1 MNLFLSSRP
10 DRQHITALLKC
21 RGSEDLLAVFRAKL
35 DETKAALVVA
45 DDMVK
50 LHRLQGRAEALQD
63 FLEAVK
69 EAPSILERLR

>member
-10 DRQHITALLKC
+10 DRQHVTALLKC
-21 RGSEDLLAVFRAKL
+21 RGSEDLLTVFRAKL

>member
-10 DRQHITALLKC
+10 DRQHVAALLKC
-21 RGSEDLLAVFRAKL
+21 RGSEDLLGVFRAKL
-35 DETKAALVVA
+35 DETKAALIVA

-69 EAPSILERLR
+69 EAPSILERIR

>member
-21 RGSEDLLAVFRAKL
+21 PGSEDLLAVFRAKL

-69 EAPSILERLR
+69 EAPSILEPLR